1 VTQFRR
7 DSRFV
12 PVARY
17 ADRHEAELVRGMLE
31 SAGVPSALRTDDA
44 GGIYPVLSPSAGATV
59 LVPDDDLELAR
70 EVLTDSRAQPGA
82 EWSGGPSLR
91 SVESVRRPTSS
102 RRSRGWW
109 VVAAV
114 LLVVAVALGALG
126 ALPVIPGR

>member
-1 VTQFRR
+1 MTQFRR

-59 LVPDDDLELAR
+59 LVPDDDLDLAR
-70 EVLTDSRAQPGA
+70 EVLTEIRKESP
-82 EWSGGPSLR
+82 GGPELR
-91 SVESVRRPTSS
+91 SVETVRSPSPP
-102 RRSRGWW
+102 RRSRAWW
-109 VVAAV
+109 LVAAL
-114 LLVVAVALGALG
+114 LLVLAVVLGALG